1 MNGRSLKASPRGIE
15 QAKQALTRNSLN
27 QAALARE
34 LGLSRSTITNF
45 FRLIGVDR
53 LNFEEICIRLGLDW
67 QEIVDIPASEPE
79 TEQLQQTTSKNAD
92 FVGREEAIAHLE
104 NLVSK
109 GAKVIGIYG
118 KGGVGK
124 TILAHRFI
132 KKLGLQSWEIEL
144 PIQPEDI
151 TPVEQKLKN
160 WLYPDFKDEIE
171 PEFGTMLEKLKDKL
185 KTKKKCVL
193 IDNFE
198 SALNGQGKFIADH
211 RRYLELLRVLAN
223 PDVQS
228 VTLITSRE
236 PLKESKVTVEAYQL
250 SGLDQEAWQDFLCSQ
265 NIKTNSPA
273 FIDMHTAYGG
283 NTKAMQ
289 ILSGAIKQEPYE
301 GDLEAY
307 WQENKEDLL
316 IETDLE
322 DLVSSQFKRL
332 KQTDTE
338 AYKLLCRLGIYRYQQ
353 YSQVPSVALI
363 CLLWDVPEEKRRK
376 VIKTLQDR
384 FLVESQKDSFGKIRY
399 WLHPVIRQE
408 AISRLKQNC
417 EWESAN
423 GRAIKFWEIYY
434 SHILKTE
441 QLEINKIDVNFNLIE
456 NYQEKLDLIIDTAE
470 AIANYNIY
478 KDELV
483 VIEFIH
489 HYLEFSNLDSLEEL
503 ILQSNISENTGFSLL
518 REKISEFVE
527 WRINL
532 GKSLYQL
539 GEPTHTLAIIDKKE
553 GNFLESEKEFTY
565 YKRCFHVSQRF
576 LKTALD
582 IANQLK
588 LYRLLN
594 EAQLLLARFQYYS
607 ID

>member
-1 MNGRSLKASPRGIE
+1 M
-15 QAKQALTRNSLN
+15 
-27 QAALARE
+27 
-34 LGLSRSTITNF
+34 
-45 FRLIGVDR
+45 
-53 LNFEEICIRLGLDW
+53 
-67 QEIVDIPASEPE
+67 
-79 TEQLQQTTSKNAD
+79 
-92 FVGREEAIAHLE
+92 
-104 NLVSK
+104 SK

-124 TILAHRFI
+124 TTLAHRFI

-198 SALNGQGKFIADH
+198 SALNGQGKFMADH

-223 PDVQS
+223 PDVHS

-399 WLHPVIRQE
+399 WLHPVIRSE
-408 AISRLKQNC
+408 AISRLRLNEELNDELLLSMKKEIDKTLATDEKLQHFLTWVNQKSLSVST
-417 EWESAN
+417 ELETDYKPAIL
-423 GRAIKFWEIYY
+423 RAYYFETGFPFTIYRNFLLGLLGLKSPKDFPGYFIDKPLKLDRALISSLSFTPLFIKDEVVEIDY
-434 SHILKTE
+434 SKYF
-441 QLEINKIDVNFNLIE
+441 DVNIINNVYDSELKNLLQNTKYLLPEPTMEHELRQNLWQQNYLVWLNNMLKAIYERNLHYALHSTKLIKIFSEEQEELLRQYHEACLLLVDCLNNSSENVRTIIE
-456 NYQEKLDLIIDTAE
+456 
-470 AIANYNIY
+470 
-478 KDELV
+478 DELFLPWD
-483 VIEFIH
+483 EIH
-489 HYLEFSNLDSLEEL
+489 
-503 ILQSNISENTGFSLL
+503 
-518 REKISEFVE
+518 
-527 WRINL
+527 
-532 GKSLYQL
+532 
-539 GEPTHTLAIIDKKE
+539 
-553 GNFLESEKEFTY
+553 
-565 YKRCFHVSQRF
+565 
-576 LKTALD
+576 
-582 IANQLK
+582 
-588 LYRLLN
+588 
-594 EAQLLLARFQYYS
+594 
-607 ID
+607 